1 MARTIRFHLD
11 ENCHPAIAGGLRR
24 RGVDVTT
31 TPEVGLLHASDE
43 KQIAYALPL
52 GRVIFT
58 QDRDFLKLHAASV
71 PHAGIAYCDKDT
83 KSIGEIIT
91 MLILI
96 WEVYEP
102 EEMANRV
109 EFIWGSHCLHSGE
122 RVG

>member
-11 ENCHPAIAGGLRR
+11 ENCHRAIAEGLRR

-58 QDRDFLKLHAASV
+58 QDRDFLRLHAASV
-71 PHAGIAYCDKDT
+71 SPSRHRLLRQGHEEHRRNYHDAHTHLGGLRTRGD
-83 KSIGEIIT
+83 GE
-91 MLILI
+91 
-96 WEVYEP
+96 
-102 EEMANRV
+102 V
-109 EFIWGSHCLHSGE
+109 ESTAS
-122 RVG
+122 